1 MLSCWRVEAFKHFC
15 CLARL
20 IAKIAGSSLVGAWH
34 QGNLMQ
40 RQRSSWPNARADESL
55 RLSLMVIRSTLKQLG
70 LHHGLVLLL
79 QEVFI
84 SAWHGRVVL
93 LRSFLAS
100 ITLISATYLVAFWL
114 LLIQTHLTDYLCA
127 NPWVFYR
134 CLVSAIRSFL
144 VVDHVG
150 CRQYVG
156 I

>member
-40 RQRSSWPNARADESL
+40 WQRSSWPNARANESL
-55 RLSLMVIRSTLKQLG
+55 RLSLMVIRSTLQQLG
-70 LHHGLVLLL
+70 LHYGLVLLL

-84 SAWHGRVVL
+84 STRHGRVVL
-93 LRSFLAS
+93 LRSFLAR
-100 ITLISATYLVAFWL
+100 ITLISAAYQVAFWL
-114 LLIQTHLTDYLCA
+114 LLVQTHLTDYLCA
-127 NPWVFYR
+127 NAGVFYR

-144 VVDHVG
+144 VVNHVC
-150 CRQYVG
+150 CRENVG